1 MTIQASPLSPSASS
15 VSVPASTGPK
25 TRALTTRTLDFWLLG
40 GMSLFIWAGAHIGNV
55 FREDSWAFSHH
66 FNNFLALSGSLALL
80 CNYPHFM
87 ASYHLAYS
95 QGIRFVA
102 NNAFQLIVV
111 PIVLI
116 LVCYAGYVSYHGPQS
131 ANSWLLWIGDGL
143 RSVGLYTRIG
153 TLPTTGQEIMG
164 WLINAMNIT
173 VGWHYSKQ
181 TFGCVMVMANFDGY
195 KFDQIGRTILKWSL
209 HSIWFSSF
217 IYLNLG
223 NERLDYFGVPYY
235 GFAFPNWFHPVA
247 MTLCGIAL
255 FGAAYAVIIRTRLH
269 QGQWPSLNMLIAP
282 VAFFAWYFPGI
293 YHAEF
298 ATMIVP
304 FFHSLQYLAFIQKVE
319 RGRLLDKHPRS
330 IQLRGTLL
338 ALGLAVTGFLAF
350 EWIPNSVDVK
360 ANSIQTM
367 NGWFFF
373 VCTWLF
379 INIHHYFI
387 DNVIWRFK
395 NPHIRRYLLS

>member
-1 MTIQASPLSPSASS
+1 
-15 VSVPASTGPK
+15 
-25 TRALTTRTLDFWLLG
+25 
-40 GMSLFIWAGAHIGNV
+40 
-55 FREDSWAFSHH
+55 
-66 FNNFLALSGSLALL
+66 
-80 CNYPHFM
+80 
-87 ASYHLAYS
+87 
-95 QGIRFVA
+95 
-102 NNAFQLIVV
+102 
-111 PIVLI
+111 
-116 LVCYAGYVSYHGPQS
+116 
-131 ANSWLLWIGDGL
+131 
-143 RSVGLYTRIG
+143 
-153 TLPTTGQEIMG
+153 
-164 WLINAMNIT
+164 
-173 VGWHYSKQ
+173 
-181 TFGCVMVMANFDGY
+181 
-195 KFDQIGRTILKWSL
+195 
-209 HSIWFSSF
+209 
-217 IYLNLG
+217 
-223 NERLDYFGVPYY
+223 GVPYY